1 MQPLLIAGMHRSGTS
16 VLTSVLEELGLFVGR
31 RLEENNEATFFL
43 QLNNWLLRQAGA
55 AWDYPEPFERFLA
68 YDDLVAA
75 RAADLAHILKMPR
88 AIEFMGLG
96 AYLRLGDVAKLDRPW
111 GWKDPRTTFTLPVW
125 QRLFPGAKLLV
136 IHRHGADVAKSLN
149 ARARSLR
156 QDLARQELRTLPRWG
171 WRLPVSNNSW
181 SRCLDLEESMRLWES
196 YSTMA
201 DVHAARMGDSALVL
215 RYEALLE
222 RPEEEMARVAA
233 FAGLAT
239 SKAGIERAVAQL
251 VREKAYKYRESEP
264 LVALAGRH
272 RTALA
277 AFGY

>member
-16 VLTSVLEELGLFVGR
+16 VLTSVLSDLGLFVGR
-31 RLEENNEATFFL
+31 HLEENNEATFFL

-88 AIEFMGLG
+88 AIEFMGLRN
-96 AYLRLGDVAKLDRPW
+96 YLRLGDVAKLEAPW

-125 QRLFPGAKLLV
+125 QRIFPGAKLLV

-149 ARARSLR
+149 VRARRLR
-156 QDLARQELRTLPRWG
+156 NELTTSRPQLARWG

-201 DVHAARMGDSALVL
+201 DIHAARMGGAALVL
-215 RYEALLE
+215 TYEALLA
-222 RPEEEMARVAA
+222 RPVEEMARVAA
-233 FAGLAT
+233 FAGLSPT
-239 SKAGIERAVAQL
+239 REDIERASAKL
-251 VREKAYKYRESEP
+251 KREKAFGYRQSEP
-264 LVALAGRH
+264 LVELASRH
-272 RTALA
+272 RRALA